1 MAKFVVKFNNEVVD
15 HIELRQGDM
24 KVGRKPGCEI
34 VLDNLAVSGEH
45 ANVFTI
51 GEDSFIQDLSST
63 NGTFINNKKISKHH
77 LRNGDTITIGKHA
90 LVYLNDNV
98 PRETEDFAKTVIIN
112 PGAGGSV
119 TEETGPV
126 TTPKAP
132 NPPGFNATIDTSV
145 KRPLA
150 SERQGALFV
159 LSGANS
165 GRRIELN
172 RTITNLG
179 KTGKRS
185 GAITRSG
192 ENYTLAPGEDGDAP
206 KLNGRPIPSTG
217 AKLKNG
223 DIIEITGTRLQFYL
237 K

>member
-1 MAKFVVKFNNEVVD
+1 MAKLVIKFNNDVVD
-15 HIELRQGDM
+15 HVELRQGDM
-24 KVGRKPGCEI
+24 KIGRKPGCEV

-51 GEDSFIQDLSST
+51 GEDSFIQDLGST

-77 LRNGDTITIGKHA
+77 LRNGDTVTIGKHA
-90 LVYLNDNV
+90 LVYLNDAV

-112 PGAGGSV
+112 PSAGGGTVISEEIAA
-119 TEETGPV
+119 TEV
-126 TTPKAP
+126 AP
-132 NPPGFNATIDTSV
+132 RMAYNETIDTSV
-145 KRPLA
+145 KRPVT

-165 GRRIELN
+165 GRRIDLS

-185 GAITRSG
+185 GTITRLSDG
-192 ENYTLAPGEDGDAP
+192 YLLAPGEDGDPP
-206 KLNGRPIPSTG
+206 KLNGRAVTAPG
-217 AKLKNG
+217 VKLKNG
-223 DIIEITGTRLQFYL
+223 DIIEITGTRLQFYF